1 MVFSLA
7 ILLPCVGV
15 VGLERPDSVL
25 GCSGR
30 RWHFPPFLMCA

>member
-15 VGLERPDSVL
+15 VGLERPVFWLAVAGGGISRL
-25 GCSGR
+25 
-30 RWHFPPFLMCA
+30 F